1 MSAQAEERTAAGG
14 LRWRLNAVLNR
25 NEPADDTRALRY
37 GRYLTAAMA
46 ALLLVYYCVHP
57 ELYAGEKGLR
67 LLESGKT
74 YVVMAV
80 VFLLIALALTPMRL
94 AERTNRFLSWCWFV
108 IAPFAVYFSLLYLN
122 ATKFNI
128 HFLELNKIALGFTF
142 AFLFLFETFFVVL
155 TGSIRFSAVILAV
168 SVAVLGIANC
178 FVISFRG
185 MALSAADLF
194 SIGTAM
200 TVASNYT
207 YTVDW
212 YIYMEVLCTFTICLV
227 SLKLSGGR
235 MLHPL
240 RRIALLAAW
249 CVLAGGYYHICCRTD
264 FLERHDI
271 RSKGFTHQLRY
282 KEYDML
288 FTTLTTCFY
297 LSVDKPDGYSAERVK
312 EIAAPYLQEDT
323 KGADGGVQ
331 KSDTAGTDGGVQKS
345 DAAGADGGVQKSDAA
360 GADGS
365 VQKLDAAGADD
376 GVQKSDAAGADGG
389 MQKSDTAAVGGASES
404 LPNLIVIMNEA
415 FADYSQIGRGLDFS
429 EDAMPFIHGLTEN
442 TIRGTFYSSIFGG
455 NTPNSE
461 YEFLTGNTMGFLP
474 ESSVG
479 FHLFVRGALPSIA
492 SQLKAAGYETL
503 AMHPYR
509 GTNYRRHIVYPQL
522 GFDEFYTRDD
532 FPRADY
538 IRNYI
543 SDEELYNRIITEYH
557 NRQDSGKPFFSYN
570 VTIQNHSDYFAS
582 NTRDL
587 ELEIEVENE
596 EVDQV
601 RSRIYA
607 NLIRESDDAFR
618 KLVQHFEREEE
629 PTVILM
635 FGDHQANLGDDTYR
649 YLVGD
654 EEELTPEE
662 RMEKYKVPFVAW
674 ANYDIP
680 EEEIER
686 TSLNYLYSILAD
698 RLGLPMTGYQT
709 YLLALSEEIPVL
721 CAQGCFGADGAYYE
735 LDDESS
741 PYYEKI
747 QEYNILEYNDIFGGD
762 QRYLEFFG
770 AK

>member
-14 LRWRLNAVLNR
+14 LRWRLNAVSNR

-323 KGADGGVQ
+323 KGADGGM
-331 KSDTAGTDGGVQKS
+331 QKS
-345 DAAGADGGVQKSDAA
+345 DA
-360 GADGS
+360 
-365 VQKLDAAGADD
+365 
-376 GVQKSDAAGADGG
+376 
-389 MQKSDTAAVGGASES
+389 AAVGGASES